1 MEVGVRMVL
10 ASDSLDPLDTVEGRK
25 AQFRHKSKHMQRN
38 TSQLAQDHSRL
49 PDRNRLSRGGTS
61 SNWCNLST
69 TLHLVLAKKKA
80 SRKDVNSSVNKARCA
95 ERCASLQCLI
105 SNQSTAESNGATFQS
120 SERSALR
127 FLEDCFEGRH
137 GRISAPQPRQ
147 DPRTQHRAFIAVKR
161 PERMFLHMR
170 ERLEQPRSRH
180 HGASVVPTHCG
191 GWSSSCRRARSS
203 STPARE
209 TDRFLL
215 DDTFAS
221 TGLKT
226 SGKSCQYWP
235 IDPTK
240 HYRELLTAV
249 APNMDSDVLRT
260 VSPTLEI
267 GHRFTNVAT
276 PLN

>member
-1 MEVGVRMVL
+1 MQFVHDI
-10 ASDSLDPLDTVEGRK
+10 ASC
-25 AQFRHKSKHMQRN
+25 
-38 TSQLAQDHSRL
+38 SRE
-49 PDRNRLSRGGTS
+49 
-61 SNWCNLST
+61 
-69 TLHLVLAKKKA
+69 KKA
-80 SRKDVNSSVNKARCA
+80 LRKDVNSSVNKARCA
-95 ERCASLQCLI
+95 ERYASLQCLI
-105 SNQSTAESNGATFQS
+105 SNQSTAESNGATLQS

-137 GRISAPQPRQ
+137 GHISALQPRL
-147 DPRTQHRAFIAVKR
+147 DPRTQHRAFTAVKR
-161 PERMFLHMR
+161 SERMFLHLH
-170 ERLEQPRSRH
+170 ERLEQPPSRY
-180 HGASVVPTHCG
+180 HGTNVVPTYCG
-191 GWSSSCRRARSS
+191 GWSISCHRARSS

-235 IDPTK
+235 IDPAK
-240 HYRELLTAV
+240 HNREPLTAV

-267 GHRFTNVAT
+267 G
-276 PLN
+276 